1 MTRQRS
7 SLLFDFFAAGGQVKE
22 LLRRA
27 MADSPLTADEYGV
40 YSGVFEFEPI
50 TPSDLAQTVGM
61 RPTTLTH
68 YLIDMRDRG
77 HLDEAVNPDD
87 GRSKLLRLTESGRA
101 THRAA
106 NRKFVVAYFA
116 FLSRIADEPSVKR
129 ALLVIEAA
137 AKDAA
142 DGIAPT

>member
-1 MTRQRS
+1 VTRQRS
-7 SLLFDFFAAGGQVKE
+7 SLLFDFFAAGGQVRE

-27 MADSPLTADEYGV
+27 MNDSPLTAEEYGV

-50 TPSDLAQTVGM
+50 TPSDLALSVGM

-77 HLDEAVNPDD
+77 HLDEALNPDD
-87 GRSKLLRLTESGRA
+87 RRSKLLRLTDSGRA

-106 NRKFVVAYFA
+106 NRTFEGAYRAFVA
-116 FLSRIADEPSVKR
+116 RIGDTDSVKR
-129 ALLVIEAA
+129 TLLEIEAA
-137 AKDAA
+137 ARDAA
-142 DGIAPT
+142 DEIYAP